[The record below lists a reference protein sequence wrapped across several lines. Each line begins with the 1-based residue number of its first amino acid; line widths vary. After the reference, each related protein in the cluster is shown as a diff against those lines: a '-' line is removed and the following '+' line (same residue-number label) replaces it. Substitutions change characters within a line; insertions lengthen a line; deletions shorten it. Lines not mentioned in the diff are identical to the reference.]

1 MELKEEFFK
10 IPLFIGSFVDV
21 KIPGR
26 QLTDV
31 VQIPAKALRDRD
43 TVWVVVNKQLQIR
56 NVKIAHIDLDNVYI
70 SGGVTIGE
78 KIVISPIK
86 GASKGLKVRIDGD
99 NEIGPER
106 NKEETKKRKFT
117 QSVELIINFKDI
129 DVKKGFAIN
138 EVVQLPKTSSPATVC
153 VIATGDMSQKAK
165 TAKADVVIGNEELTK
180 YESNKRES
188 RKFINKYDFFLADTK
203 IMPTVGKA
211 LGQLLGPRGKMPTP
225 VPFNA
230 SIEAFLARFR
240 TSIKV
245 RTRASLSISCKI
257 GDESMEDAD
266 LAINANAVLNA
277 IEKKLPNGEKNI
289 KKIMIKT
296 TMGKPIKQVQ
306 EVKKKHA

>member
-1 MELKEEFFK
+1 MVTEAQFVEVVKQVKTTTKE
-10 IPLFIGSFVDV
+10 
-21 KIPGR
+21 
-26 QLTDV
+26 
-31 VQIPAKALRDRD
+31 
-43 TVWVVVNKQLQIR
+43 
-56 NVKIAHIDLDNVYI
+56 
-70 SGGVTIGE
+70 
-78 KIVISPIK
+78 
-86 GASKGLKVRIDGD
+86 
-99 NEIGPER
+99 
-106 NKEETKKRKFT
+106 RKFK
-117 QSVELIINFKDI
+117 QAVELIINFKDI

-153 VIATGDMSQKAK
+153 IIAGGEMGQKAK
-165 TAKADVVIGNEELTK
+165 AANADIVIGEEELNKFAT
-180 YESNKRES
+180 NKRES
-188 RKFINKYDFFLADTK
+188 RKFINKYDFFLADTQV
-203 IMPTVGKA
+203 MPTVGKS

-230 SIEAFLARFR
+230 DIVAFLARFR

-245 RTRASLSISCKI
+245 RTRASLSVSCKI

>member
-1 MELKEEFFK
+1 MVTEAQFVEIVKQVKTSTKE
-10 IPLFIGSFVDV
+10 
-21 KIPGR
+21 
-26 QLTDV
+26 
-31 VQIPAKALRDRD
+31 
-43 TVWVVVNKQLQIR
+43 
-56 NVKIAHIDLDNVYI
+56 
-70 SGGVTIGE
+70 
-78 KIVISPIK
+78 
-86 GASKGLKVRIDGD
+86 
-99 NEIGPER
+99 
-106 NKEETKKRKFT
+106 RKFK
-117 QSVELIINFKDI
+117 QAVELIINFKDI

-153 VIATGDMSQKAK
+153 IIAGGEMGQKAK
-165 TAKADVVIGNEELTK
+165 AANADIVIGEEELNKFAT
-180 YESNKRES
+180 NKRES
-188 RKFINKYDFFLADTK
+188 RKFINKYDFFLADTQV
-203 IMPTVGKA
+203 MPTVGKS

-230 SIEAFLARFR
+230 DIAAFLARFR

-245 RTRASLSISCKI
+245 RTRASLSVSCKI